1 MMLVTLLVL
10 SLAASIEC
18 LSSYGCYGDVTTFDT
33 PVITCGNVGY
43 TTSCGVPAVEKNVEI
58 NVAVLKR
65 YRSQIIHAARKLC
78 VDPTI
83 LGAMISLESGAGTR
97 LLNGWNRERTR
108 YGLMQIYSRNYPVG
122 GAWDSTENLLQ
133 GGTILTT
140 YVTTLRNRRPGL
152 TWQQYWRDGICAYQA
167 GIPSILSYHGSDFC
181 GTYGRFADKVVVAA
195 KYLKRSRVFNS
206 CC

>member
-1 MMLVTLLVL
+1 MLVALLVL
-10 SLAASIEC
+10 SLAASIESS
-18 LSSYGCYGDVTTFDT
+18 SSYGCYGDITTFDT
-33 PVITCGNVGY
+33 PEITCGNVGY
-43 TTSCGVPAVEKNVEI
+43 TISCGVPAVEQTVEI
-58 NVAVLKR
+58 NVSTLRR
-65 YRSQIIHAARKLC
+65 YRTQIGNAARKLC
-78 VDPTI
+78 VDPAI
-83 LGAMISLESGAGTR
+83 LGAMIFLESGAGTR

-108 YGLMQIYSRNYPVG
+108 YGLMQIYSRNYPVV

-167 GIPSILSYHGSDFC
+167 GVPSNLIYHGRDFC
-181 GTYGRFADKVVVAA
+181 GTYGRFADEVFVAA
-195 KYLKRSRVFNS
+195 KYLKRARILDS